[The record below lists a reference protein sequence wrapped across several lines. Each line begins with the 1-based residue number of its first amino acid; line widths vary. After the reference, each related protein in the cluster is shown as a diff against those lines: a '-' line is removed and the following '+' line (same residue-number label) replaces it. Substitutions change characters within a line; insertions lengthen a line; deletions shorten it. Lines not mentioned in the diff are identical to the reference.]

1 MNKISVYI
9 IAYNQI
15 TKIESAIK
23 SVLWADEILV
33 VDSHSTDGTTELAKK
48 LCARVIQIPF
58 RGFGNLRNQ
67 AVAACRYGWIFSLD
81 SDERCTSE
89 VQYEVLSIINSKE
102 ALDIYRI
109 SRKSYF
115 MGRWIKHCGWYPD
128 YRQPQLFRKDSLSY
142 INDIVHENYLCH
154 SKKPMGYLKNSIW
167 QIPFQDVSEMMQ
179 KANRYSTLG
188 VDRLEERYSKASML
202 LTLTHTIWTF
212 IKVYILR
219 WGFLDGWPG
228 FIIAMGQSY
237 GAFYRYAKFYEK
249 QKLNTKLD
257 EY

>member
-1 MNKISVYI
+1 MKFC
-9 IAYNQI
+9 
-15 TKIESAIK
+15 
-23 SVLWADEILV
+23 LL
-33 VDSHSTDGTTELAKK
+33 
-48 LCARVIQIPF
+48 F
-58 RGFGNLRNQ
+58 
-67 AVAACRYGWIFSLD
+67 
-81 SDERCTSE
+81 
-89 VQYEVLSIINSKE
+89 NSKE

-142 INDIVHENYLCH
+142 VNDTVHENYLCR
-154 SKKPMGYLKNSIW
+154 SKKPMGYLNAIW

-188 VDRLEERYSKASML
+188 VDRLEERYSKASMF

-219 WGFLDGWPG
+219 RGFLDGWPG

-249 QKLNTKLD
+249 QKLNIKPD
-257 EY
+257 EH